1 MKKKILIVDDEKIS
15 LMMTNHILMTE
26 YETVCASSGAEA
38 LYIYE
43 KERPD
48 LVLSDFRMPQMNG
61 FELQRKIQEKF
72 DDTVP
77 FIFMTADRDEEN
89 ESVGLQQG
97 AVDFIHKPFRA
108 DVLLK
113 RIGNILRMI
122 EQISGL
128 KKASATDPMTG
139 LLNKASARA
148 EISELCRRTP
158 GALLMV
164 DLDSFKPV
172 NDLYGHAMGDKIL
185 IRFAEILQSAVRF
198 TDITGRIGGDEFIAY
213 CQNVGEESVVAEKA
227 AYINEYLLQS
237 AHELLGENMSIPI
250 GASIGCVFVPDEG
263 TGFDT
268 LFKKADEALYDV
280 KKNGKHGYEIYGGD
294 SDAKAVKEHQ
304 ATGIAHVFQILSERS
319 EVKGAYTLPFE
330 QFRIVYHFL
339 SRLYLNY
346 KKEIWVV
353 MFSLHQT
360 GAGALPTEEVMEQF
374 LGVVG
379 RSLRASDV
387 VTQNSK
393 NQIMAVLNET
403 NRMNTEL
410 VVERV
415 LKNWEKAGEDTGYQ
429 ITYEIDTIHA

>member
-15 LMMTNHILMTE
+15 LMMTNYILMSE
-26 YETVCASSGAEA
+26 YDTVCASSGAEA

-61 FELQRKIQEKF
+61 FELQRQIQENF
-72 DDTVP
+72 SDPVP
-77 FIFMTADRDEEN
+77 FIFMTADRDEET
-89 ESVGLQQG
+89 ESAGLQQG

-113 RIGNILRMI
+113 RISNILHMI

-139 LLNKASARA
+139 LLNKASART
-148 EISELCRRTP
+148 EIAELCQKTS
-158 GALLMV
+158 GALLIV

-172 NDLYGHAMGDKIL
+172 NDLYGHSMGDKIL

-213 CQNVGEESVVAEKA
+213 CQNVSDESVVAEKA
-227 AYINEYLLQS
+227 AYINEFLLQS
-237 AHELLGENMSIPI
+237 AHELMGENMSIPL
-250 GASIGCVFVPDEG
+250 GASIGCVFVPEEG
-263 TGFDT
+263 TDYDS
-268 LFKKADEALYDV
+268 LFKKADEALYHV
-280 KKNGKHGYEIYGGD
+280 KQNGKHGYEIYGGETG
-294 SDAKAVKEHQ
+294 AKTIKEHE

-319 EVKGAYTLPFE
+319 EAKGAYTLPFE
-330 QFRIVYHFL
+330 QFKTVYQFL

-346 KKEIWVV
+346 KKEIWVI
-353 MFSLHQT
+353 MFSLHKNGDSDLT
-360 GAGALPTEEVMEQF
+360 TEEVMEQF
-374 LGVVG
+374 LSVLSK
-379 RSLRASDV
+379 SLRASDI

-403 NRMNTEL
+403 NRMNCEL
-410 VVERV
+410 VVGRV
-415 LKNWEKAGEDTGYQ
+415 LKNWEGSLEDPGHQ
-429 ITYEIDTIHA
+429 LTYEIDTIRA

>member
-26 YETVCASSGAEA
+26 YDTVCASSGAEA

-61 FELQRKIQEKF
+61 FELQRKIQEQF
-72 DDTVP
+72 EDPVP
-77 FIFMTADRDEEN
+77 FIFMTADHDEEN

-113 RIGNILRMI
+113 RISNILRLI

-139 LLNKASARA
+139 LLNKASVRA
-148 EISELCRRTP
+148 EISELCKRTP

-172 NDLYGHAMGDKIL
+172 NDLYGHSMGDKIL

-213 CQNVGEESVVAEKA
+213 CQNVGEESVIAEKA
-227 AYINEYLLQS
+227 AYINEFLLQS
-237 AHELLGENMSIPI
+237 AHEMMGEDMSIPL

-263 TGFDT
+263 KDFDT
-268 LFKKADEALYDV
+268 LFKKADEALYHV
-280 KKNGKHGYEIYGGD
+280 KKNGKHGYEIYGSNTG
-294 SDAKAVKEHQ
+294 AKTIKEHQ
-304 ATGIAHVFQILSERS
+304 ATGIAHVFEILSERS

-330 QFRIVYHFL
+330 QFRTVYQFL
-339 SRLYLNY
+339 SRLHLNY

-360 GAGALPTEEVMEQF
+360 GTTALPTEEVMEQF
-374 LGVVG
+374 LGVIG
-379 RSLRASDV
+379 KSLRASDI

-393 NQIMAVLNET
+393 NQILAVLNET
-403 NRMNTEL
+403 NRMNCEL

-429 ITYEIDTIHA
+429 ITYELDTIKG

>member
-128 KKASATDPMTG
+128 KKASATDP
-139 LLNKASARA
+139 
-148 EISELCRRTP
+148 I
-158 GALLMV
+158 
-164 DLDSFKPV
+164 F
-172 NDLYGHAMGDKIL
+172 
-185 IRFAEILQSAVRF
+185 
-198 TDITGRIGGDEFIAY
+198 
-213 CQNVGEESVVAEKA
+213 
-227 AYINEYLLQS
+227 
-237 AHELLGENMSIPI
+237 
-250 GASIGCVFVPDEG
+250 
-263 TGFDT
+263 
-268 LFKKADEALYDV
+268 
-280 KKNGKHGYEIYGGD
+280 
-294 SDAKAVKEHQ
+294 
-304 ATGIAHVFQILSERS
+304 
-319 EVKGAYTLPFE
+319 
-330 QFRIVYHFL
+330 
-339 SRLYLNY
+339 
-346 KKEIWVV
+346 
-353 MFSLHQT
+353 
-360 GAGALPTEEVMEQF
+360 
-374 LGVVG
+374 
-379 RSLRASDV
+379 
-387 VTQNSK
+387 
-393 NQIMAVLNET
+393 
-403 NRMNTEL
+403 
-410 VVERV
+410 
-415 LKNWEKAGEDTGYQ
+415 
-429 ITYEIDTIHA
+429 

>member
-346 KKEIWVV
+346 KKEIWAV